1 MAEERSEPLVSL
13 LSACPCVDPDDDD
26 DDDDEPK
33 EKFKKSDH
41 VAFYRRQMQGP
52 NLQHRALLDT
62 MVLTEKGARFEL
74 LEPDTQTRLLLL
86 VSPCKND
93 TVRILIDELR
103 PVKARYRVPDV
114 ITGEQQCEQLRVER
128 RSRDSVTLSWSAGRH
143 QVCVRRSPFR
153 VEILCEHEVMAT
165 FNSEGKLWFET
176 LQGGPRATS
185 RGSELHEDPPPLLG
199 KEVFG
204 QFADVT
210 ADVPSSVGADFCLHG
225 FGHVYGLPEHAD
237 SLQLRDTS
245 DGDPYRL
252 YNLDAFAY
260 DLYSRL
266 GLYGSV
272 PLLVAHKDDR
282 TLGVFWLNAS
292 ETFVNVHY
300 SDSDPQGDQTP
311 PVKSGRPQTDVHWL
325 SESGVIDCVV
335 LLGPGPQQL
344 FSQYAQLTGYPSLPP
359 LFALGYHQCRWSYD
373 DEADVKAVDSGF
385 DRHDI
390 PYDVIWLDIEHTDG
404 MRYFTWD
411 PVHFPEPAALQ
422 RHLEEKHRKLVVI
435 SDPHIK
441 VDPDWSLYCE
451 ARDAGH
457 FVKDREGRFYQG
469 SCWPGESCYL
479 DFSSPATRAW
489 YSRCFALDKYK
500 GSTPSLFVWNDMN
513 EPSVFDEPE
522 KTMPK
527 DAVHHGGWEHRELH
541 NLYGFYQHMATAEGL
556 VTRSGGSERPFVLS
570 RSFFAGSQRHGA
582 VWTGDNVASWE
593 YLKISISMVLSLSV
607 AGIVF
612 CGADV
617 GGFVKDPD
625 PELLVR
631 WYQAAAL
638 QPFFRGHSAK
648 VTKRREPWLFGEE
661 VTAAVR
667 AAIQQRYCL
676 LPYWYTLFH
685 QAHTSGLPPVRPLWV
700 EFSKEQSTFA
710 VDSQYMIG
718 AALLAC
724 PVIKPGVQEIKVSL
738 PGSGEI
744 WYDVHSA
751 KAYEGGKTLS
761 LPVTLDTAPVF
772 QRGGSVVCRS
782 TGSGSCT
789 AELQQLPLSITVALN
804 SQAAADGELYL
815 DDGHSF
821 SYRDRKAFCLRRFN
835 MLSGRLLCRPASG
848 DGAFDCDTVV
858 NSVTVLGLKSKPSA
872 VTVHASGCED
882 TSAAFQYVETCCRLT
897 VSSLQ
902 LRVATAWDVQILDV
916 FPKQMFFC
924 SGTKCYNRKTLE

>member
-1 MAEERSEPLVSL
+1 GR
-13 LSACPCVDPDDDD
+13 
-26 DDDDEPK
+26 
-33 EKFKKSDH
+33 
-41 VAFYRRQMQGP
+41 
-52 NLQHRALLDT
+52 
-62 MVLTEKGARFEL
+62 
-74 LEPDTQTRLLLL
+74 
-86 VSPCKND
+86 
-93 TVRILIDELR
+93 
-103 PVKARYRVPDV
+103 
-114 ITGEQQCEQLRVER
+114 LRVER

-165 FNSEGKLWFET
+165 FNSEG
-176 LQGGPRATS
+176 PRGRVVRTS
-185 RGSELHEDPPPLLG
+185 KTNESPTHSLIHIL
-199 KEVFG
+199 F
-204 QFADVT
+204 
-210 ADVPSSVGADFCLHG
+210 PSSVGADFCLHG

-292 ETFVNVHY
+292 ETFVNDISKMY
-300 SDSDPQGDQTP
+300 ILNRILTPYLKGDQTP

-761 LPVTLDTAPVF
+761 LPVTLDTVSVSPDPNS
-772 QRGGSVVCRS
+772 RGGDCRPS
-782 TGSGSCT
+782 S
-789 AELQQLPLSITVALN
+789 L
-804 SQAAADGELYL
+804 QAAADGELYL

-835 MLSGRLLCRPASG
+835 MLSGRLLCRG

-872 VTVHASGCED
+872 VTVHASGEHVWPIY
-882 TSAAFQYVETCCRLT
+882 TRMNSQTELT
-897 VSSLQ
+897 
-902 LRVATAWDVQILDV
+902 DI
-916 FPKQMFFC
+916 P
-924 SGTKCYNRKTLE
+924 